1 MSKAKFS
8 LGKLVSKY
16 LIVEVLS
23 YTSESTLD
31 ICNYLNY
38 SCRKLR
44 QLLNKN
50 LHLIPYALENITAF
64 NFSEPII
71 ALNSNMRFRFEIFS
85 NEQLTQALEIAQAR
99 RQ

>member
-1 MSKAKFS
+1 MSKAKFT
-8 LGKLVSKY
+8 LGKIVSKY
-16 LIVEVLS
+16 LIVDVLS
-23 YTSESTLD
+23 HTSENTLE
-31 ICNYLNY
+31 ICTYLYN

-44 QLLNKN
+44 QLLIENM
-50 LHLIPYALENITAF
+50 HLIPDLINYVATF

-71 ALNSNMRFRFEIFS
+71 ALNTKVRFRFEISS